1 MKQLSLTNEQI
12 ELLNNILFND
22 CSYLET
28 CNEDEFSNYLAIK
41 TKLNGGNLSCIVLKH
56 LEE

>member
-1 MKQLSLTNEQI
+1 MSKLLLTDEQV

-28 CNEDEFSNYLAIK
+28 CNEDEFSDYLAIK
-41 TKLNGGNLSCIVLKH
+41 TKLSGGN
-56 LEE
+56 